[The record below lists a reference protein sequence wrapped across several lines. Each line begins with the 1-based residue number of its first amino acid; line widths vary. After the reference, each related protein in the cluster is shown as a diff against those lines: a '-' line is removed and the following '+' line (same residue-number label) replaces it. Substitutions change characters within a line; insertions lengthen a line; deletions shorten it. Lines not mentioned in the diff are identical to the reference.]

1 MELATKESKQLTKDT
16 NQNFFSADWTHDGTY
31 IVASKG
37 RRNAKMYLYH
47 KDGGSGAQ
55 LISEPANLKVT
66 DPAFSPDGKTLY
78 FSHRMGAWNYN
89 AQLPQYQ
96 VGTYDMENGE
106 LSVITSRYGSAF
118 TPTPSPDGKW
128 LVYGSRFETETGLV
142 IRNLQNGDERWLAY
156 PVQRDEQESIAPLGV
171 LPCRLLLQIVSSFC
185 ILLEGRFIEFLQKD
199 LQLLRFH
206 LQLTFH

>member
-1 MELATKESKQLTKDT
+1 MDYGIKLTKESKQLTKDT

-142 IRNLQNGDERWLAY
+142 IRNLQNGDEPMVGL
-156 PVQRDEQESIAPLGV
+156 
-171 LPCRLLLQIVSSFC
+171 SSSA
-185 ILLEGRFIEFLQKD
+185 
-199 LQLLRFH
+199 
-206 LQLTFH
+206 